1 MQTVSHKPLSCFCN
15 ICMEEFP
22 TKCCV
27 GFKCQHYYHKQIWE
41 EIGSP
46 NTCPICEYV
55 STNNLRQIPFLIVVR
70 EALGN
75 IFLASNKSTPL
86 HALQWAM
93 NRITANDDLF
103 DSYLMGMQCYNK
115 WNSDEEA
122 ITAVIITVA
131 SLVSS
136 KFETAFRQFAS
147 QFSTRMLG
155 KNVMNGP
162 DAQFILL
169 DSYTMRTRP
178 ESLYRPG
185 LVSNN

>member
-1 MQTVSHKPLSCFCN
+1 MYAVSNKPCVMKVAVEQSTCFCN

-22 TKCCV
+22 TECCV
-27 GFKCQHYYHKQIWE
+27 RFMCQHSYHKQCWE

-46 NTCPICEYV
+46 ESCPICEYV

-75 IFLASNKSTPL
+75 IYLASKKQSTPL
-86 HALQWAM
+86 LALQWAM
-93 NRITANDDLF
+93 NRITSQDDQF
-103 DSYLMGMQCYNK
+103 DSYLMGMQCYNN

-131 SLVSS
+131 SLVN
-136 KFETAFRQFAS
+136 KEFETAFRQFAS

-162 DAQFILL
+162 DAQYILL
-169 DSYTMRTRP
+169 V
-178 ESLYRPG
+178 LYDEIK
-185 LVSNN
+185 S

>member
-1 MQTVSHKPLSCFCN
+1 MQTIAHKPLTVVREVSTCFCN

-22 TKCCV
+22 TNCCV
-27 GFKCQHYYHKQIWE
+27 GFKCQHFYHKQCWK

-46 NTCPICEYV
+46 EKCPICEYV
-55 STNNLRQIPFLIVVR
+55 ATNNLRQIPFLIVVR

-93 NRITANDDLF
+93 NRITSHDVLF
-103 DSYLMGMQCYNK
+103 DAYLMGMKCYNN

-131 SLVSS
+131 SLVSR

-147 QFSTRMLG
+147 QFSMRMLG

-162 DAQFILL
+162 DAQYILL
-169 DSYTMRTRP
+169 V
-178 ESLYRPG
+178 LYYA
-185 LVSNN
+185 VTA